1 MDRTANATILG
12 FNYQFNKSIL
22 DILKADDDKTQ
33 IMLEGTKEDLDIFL
47 PDKTIAVQCK
57 YYESTENLTP
67 SVLAKPILDMLLSYM
82 EDKTLNY
89 KLYIH
94 YKNSSIEKK
103 EEFNNTIFTEI
114 LKTKN
119 KSYIKKYFPF
129 IYNFDDSINKLFYK
143 KELESNDIKII
154 HEYIEKQGNKILK
167 INIDDFINRIE
178 IFSAPSYDSLFN
190 EIIQKI
196 ISDGHNEDD
205 AINLFYPN
213 FFHKV
218 ATISANEDKKERIIE
233 CWAFKNKVYELKELL
248 STKWLKSIYSFE
260 KYKKIIKNN
269 LRIRL
274 QNNSSVR
281 VIYFD
286 ISKYSNS
293 EVASFIVDYIA
304 KYNKKPQLNKCP
316 IFIIEDKNYDKFLEI
331 QMILYNNYKVSFE
344 NGDVARKFNLDKFI
358 NADGCSLKICL
369 RCKEIDDY
377 LITNI
382 PNDVFAIGDI
392 YVEKLEETGIAC
404 TKMQGLTMDDVKE
417 VFYLGGKNERNR

>member
-1 MDRTANATILG
+1 MNRTADATILG

-22 DILKADDDKTQ
+22 EILKADDDKTQ

-47 PDKTIAVQCK
+47 PNKTIAIQCK

-67 SVLAKPILDMLLSYM
+67 SVLAKPIFDMLLSYTK
-82 EDKTLNY
+82 DKTLNY

-103 EEFNNTIFTEI
+103 EEFNNIIFAEI

-129 IYNFDDSINKLFYK
+129 IYTFDDSINKLFYK
-143 KELESNDIKII
+143 KELESNDIKVI
-154 HEYIEKQGNKILK
+154 HKYIEEQGNKILK

-178 IFSAPSYDSLFN
+178 IFSAPSYDSLLN

-196 ISDGHNEDD
+196 VSDGHNEDD
-205 AINLFYPN
+205 AVNLFYPN
-213 FFHKV
+213 FFYKV
-218 ATISANEDKKERIIE
+218 ASISANPNENERIIR
-233 CWAFKNKVYELKELL
+233 CWVLKNEVYGLKELL
-248 STKWLKSIYSFE
+248 STKWLKTIYPFE
-260 KYKKIIKNN
+260 KYKRVIKNN

-293 EVASFIVDYIA
+293 EVASFIVDYII
-304 KYNKKPQLNKCP
+304 KYNNKPRLNKCP
-316 IFIIEDKNYDKFLEI
+316 IFIIEDKNYDNFSEI
-331 QMILYNNYKVSFE
+331 QTILYNNYKVSFE

-358 NADGCSLKICL
+358 NGNDCSLKICL
-369 RCKEIDDY
+369 RCKEFDDY

-382 PNDVFAIGDI
+382 PNDLFVIGDI
-392 YVEKLEETGIAC
+392 NVNELENTGVVCSKI
-404 TKMQGLTMDDVKE
+404 QGLNMNDVKE
-417 VFYLGGKNERNR
+417 VFYLGGKR

>member
-22 DILKADDDKTQ
+22 EILKVKDDKTQ

-57 YYESTENLTP
+57 YYESSENLTP
-67 SVLAKPILDMLLSYM
+67 SVLAKPIFDMLLSYI
-82 EDKTLNY
+82 EDTTLNY

-103 EEFNNTIFTEI
+103 EDFNNTIFTEI

-119 KSYIKKYFPF
+119 KSYIKKYFPV
-129 IYNFDDSINKLFYK
+129 IYNFDDNINKLFYK

-154 HEYIEKQGNKILK
+154 HEYIEEQGNSILK
-167 INIDDFINRIE
+167 INIDDFVSKID
-178 IFSAPSYDSLFN
+178 IFSAPSYDSLFD

-196 ISDGHNEDD
+196 ISDGHSEDD
-205 AINLFYPN
+205 AINLIYPN
-213 FFHKV
+213 FFYKV
-218 ATISANEDKKERIIE
+218 ATISAYEDERKRIIE
-233 CWAFKNKVYELKELL
+233 CWTFKNQVYKLKELL
-248 STKWLKSIYSFE
+248 STKWLKSLYSLE
-260 KYKKIIKNN
+260 KYKKVIKNN

-281 VIYFD
+281 VIYLD

-293 EVASFIVDYIA
+293 EVASFIIDYIL
-304 KYNKKPQLNKCP
+304 KYNNKPRLNKCP
-316 IFIIEDKNYDKFLEI
+316 IFIIEDKNYDDFSEI
-331 QMILYNNYKVSFE
+331 QTILYNNYKVSFE
-344 NGDVARKFNLDKFI
+344 NGDVARKFNLNKFI
-358 NADGCSLKICL
+358 NNDNCSLKICL
-369 RCKEIDDY
+369 RCQEIDEY

-382 PNDVFAIGDI
+382 PNDLFVIGNID
-392 YVEKLEETGIAC
+392 VNELERTGVVCSKI
-404 TKMQGLTMDDVKE
+404 QGLNMNDVKE
-417 VFYLGGKNERNR
+417 VFYLGGEK

>member
-1 MDRTANATILG
+1 MDRTATATILG

-22 DILKADDDKTQ
+22 EILKADDDKTQ

-57 YYESTENLTP
+57 YYESAENLTP
-67 SVLAKPILDMLLSYM
+67 SVLAKPIFDMLLSYT

-119 KSYIKKYFPF
+119 KNYIKKYFPL
-129 IYNFDDSINKLFYK
+129 IYNFDDNINKLFYK

-154 HEYIEKQGNKILK
+154 HDYIEGQGNKILK

-218 ATISANEDKKERIIE
+218 ATISANEDEKERIIE
-233 CWAFKNKVYELKELL
+233 CWALKNQVYELKELL
-248 STKWLKSIYSFE
+248 STKWLKSLYSFE
-260 KYKKIIKNN
+260 KYKKVIKNN

-281 VIYFD
+281 AIYLD
-286 ISKYSNS
+286 ISTYSNS
-293 EVASFIVDYIA
+293 EVASFIMDYIV
-304 KYNKKPQLNKCP
+304 KYNSKPRLNKCP
-316 IFIIEDKNYDKFLEI
+316 IIIIEDKNYDDFSEI
-331 QMILYNNYKVSFE
+331 QTILYNNYKVSFE
-344 NGDVARKFNLDKFI
+344 NGDVARKFNLNKFI
-358 NADGCSLKICL
+358 NSDNCALKICL

-377 LITNI
+377 LITNL
-382 PNDVFAIGDI
+382 PNDLFVIGNID
-392 YVEKLEETGIAC
+392 VNELENTGIAC
-404 TKMQGLTMDDVKE
+404 SKIQGLNMNDLKE
-417 VFYLGGKNERNR
+417 VFYLGGKR

>member
-22 DILKADDDKTQ
+22 EILKVKDDKTQ

-57 YYESTENLTP
+57 YYESSENLTP
-67 SVLAKPILDMLLSYM
+67 SVLAKPIFDMLLSYI
-82 EDKTLNY
+82 EDTTLNY

-103 EEFNNTIFTEI
+103 EDFNNTIFTEI

-119 KSYIKKYFPF
+119 KSYIKKYFPV
-129 IYNFDDSINKLFYK
+129 IYNFDDNINKLFYK

-154 HEYIEKQGNKILK
+154 HEYIEEQGNSILK
-167 INIDDFINRIE
+167 INIDDFVSKID
-178 IFSAPSYDSLFN
+178 IFSAPSYDSLFD

-196 ISDGHNEDD
+196 ISDGHSEDD
-205 AINLFYPN
+205 AINLIYPN
-213 FFHKV
+213 FFYKV
-218 ATISANEDKKERIIE
+218 ATISAYEDERKRIIE
-233 CWAFKNKVYELKELL
+233 CWAFKNQVYKLKELL
-248 STKWLKSIYSFE
+248 STKWLKSLYSLE
-260 KYKKIIKNN
+260 KYKKVIKNN

-281 VIYFD
+281 VIYLD

-293 EVASFIVDYIA
+293 EVASFIIDYIL
-304 KYNKKPQLNKCP
+304 KYNNKPRLNKCP
-316 IFIIEDKNYDKFLEI
+316 IFIIEDKDYDNFSEI
-331 QMILYNNYKVSFE
+331 QTILYNNYKVSFE
-344 NGDVARKFNLDKFI
+344 NGDVARKFNLNKFI
-358 NADGCSLKICL
+358 NNDNCSVKICL
-369 RCKEIDDY
+369 RCKEIDEY

-382 PNDVFAIGDI
+382 PNDLFVIGNID
-392 YVEKLEETGIAC
+392 VNELERTGVVCSKI
-404 TKMQGLTMDDVKE
+404 QGLNMNDVKE
-417 VFYLGGKNERNR
+417 VFYLGGKK

>member
-22 DILKADDDKTQ
+22 EILKADDDKTKV
-33 IMLEGTKEDLDIFL
+33 MLEGTIEDLDIFL

-67 SVLAKPILDMLLSYM
+67 GVLAKPIFDMLLSYLQ
-82 EDKTLNY
+82 DNNLNY
-89 KLYIH
+89 RLYIH
-94 YKNSSIEKK
+94 YKNSLIEKR
-103 EEFNNTIFTEI
+103 EEFNSIIFAEI

-119 KSYIKKYFPF
+119 KTYIKKYFPF
-129 IYNFDDSINKLFYK
+129 IYNFSSNINEFFCKR
-143 KELESNDIKII
+143 ELESKDIEII
-154 HEYIEKQGNKILK
+154 HKYIKEQGNKILK
-167 INIDDFINRIE
+167 INIDDFINKIE

-218 ATISANEDKKERIIE
+218 AAISANEDEKERIIE
-233 CWAFKNKVYELKELL
+233 CSAFKNEVYELKELL
-248 STKWLKSIYSFE
+248 STKWLKSLYSLE
-260 KYKKIIKNN
+260 KYKKVIKNN

-281 VIYFD
+281 VIYLD

-293 EVASFIVDYIA
+293 EVASFIVDYIV
-304 KYNKKPQLNKCP
+304 KYNNKPKLNKCP
-316 IFIIEDKNYDKFLEI
+316 IFIIEDKNYDNFSEI
-331 QMILYNNYKVSFE
+331 QTILYNNYKVSFE

-358 NADGCSLKICL
+358 NGNNCSLKICL

-377 LITNI
+377 LITSI
-382 PNDVFAIGDI
+382 PNDLFVIGDI
-392 YVEKLEETGIAC
+392 DVNELENTGVVCSKI
-404 TKMQGLTMDDVKE
+404 QGLNMSDVKE
-417 VFYLGGKNERNR
+417 VFYLGGKR

>member
-1 MDRTANATILG
+1 MDRTADATILG

-22 DILKADDDKTQ
+22 EILKADDDKTQ

-47 PDKTIAVQCK
+47 PNKTIAIQCK
-57 YYESTENLTP
+57 YYESSENLTP
-67 SVLAKPILDMLLSYM
+67 SVLAKPIFDMLLSYTK
-82 EDKTLNY
+82 DKTLNY

-103 EEFNNTIFTEI
+103 EEFNNIIFAEI

-143 KELESNDIKII
+143 KELESNDIKVI
-154 HEYIEKQGNKILK
+154 HEYIEEQGNKILK

-178 IFSAPSYDSLFN
+178 IFSAPSYDSLLN

-196 ISDGHNEDD
+196 VSDGHTEED
-205 AINLFYPN
+205 AVNLFYPN
-213 FFHKV
+213 FFFKV
-218 ATISANEDKKERIIE
+218 ATISANPNEKERIIG
-233 CWAFKNKVYELKELL
+233 CWVLKNEVYGLKELL
-248 STKWLKSIYSFE
+248 STKWLKTIYPFE
-260 KYKKIIKNN
+260 KYKRVIKNN

-281 VIYFD
+281 AIYFD

-293 EVASFIVDYIA
+293 EVASFIVDYII
-304 KYNKKPQLNKCP
+304 KYNNKPRLNKCP
-316 IFIIEDKNYDKFLEI
+316 IFIIEDKNYDNFSEI
-331 QMILYNNYKVSFE
+331 QTILYNNYKVSFE

-358 NADGCSLKICL
+358 NENDCSLKICL

-382 PNDVFAIGDI
+382 PNDLFVIGDI
-392 YVEKLEETGIAC
+392 NVDELENTRVAC
-404 TKMQGLTMDDVKE
+404 SKIQGLNMNDVKE
-417 VFYLGGKNERNR
+417 VFYLGGKR

>member
-1 MDRTANATILG
+1 MDRTATATILG

-22 DILKADDDKTQ
+22 EILKADDDKTQ

-47 PDKTIAVQCK
+47 PDKTIAIQCK

-67 SVLAKPILDMLLSYM
+67 SVLAKPIFDMLLSYTK
-82 EDKTLNY
+82 DKTLNY

-119 KSYIKKYFPF
+119 KNYIKKYFPF
-129 IYNFDDSINKLFYK
+129 IYNFDYGINKLFYK

-154 HEYIEKQGNKILK
+154 HEYIEEQGNAILK
-167 INIDDFINRIE
+167 INIDDFTSKIE

-190 EIIQKI
+190 EIIKKI
-196 ISDGHNEDD
+196 ISDGHSEDD

-213 FFHKV
+213 FFHEV
-218 ATISANEDKKERIIE
+218 AKISAHEDEKERIIE
-233 CWAFKNKVYELKELL
+233 CWAFKNQVYELKELL
-248 STKWLKSIYSFE
+248 STKWLKSLYSFE
-260 KYKKIIKNN
+260 QYKKVIKNN

-281 VIYFD
+281 AIYLD

-293 EVASFIVDYIA
+293 EVASFIMDYIV
-304 KYNKKPQLNKCP
+304 KYNNKPRLNKCP
-316 IFIIEDKNYDKFLEI
+316 LFVIEDKNYDNFSEI
-331 QMILYNNYKVSFE
+331 QTILYNNYKISFE
-344 NGDVARKFNLDKFI
+344 NGDVARKFNLNKFI
-358 NADGCSLKICL
+358 NGDNCSLKICL

-382 PNDVFAIGDI
+382 PNDLFVIGNID
-392 YVEKLEETGIAC
+392 VNELEKTGVVCSKI
-404 TKMQGLTMDDVKE
+404 QGLNMNDVKE
-417 VFYLGGKNERNR
+417 VFYLGGKR

>member
-22 DILKADDDKTQ
+22 EILKVKDDKTQ

-57 YYESTENLTP
+57 YYESSENLTP
-67 SVLAKPILDMLLSYM
+67 SVLAKPIFDMLLSYI
-82 EDKTLNY
+82 EDTTLNY

-103 EEFNNTIFTEI
+103 EDFNNTIFTEI

-119 KSYIKKYFPF
+119 KSYIKKYFPV
-129 IYNFDDSINKLFYK
+129 IYNFDDNINKLFYK

-154 HEYIEKQGNKILK
+154 HEYIEEQGNSILK
-167 INIDDFINRIE
+167 INIDDFVSKID
-178 IFSAPSYDSLFN
+178 IFSAPSYDSLFD

-196 ISDGHNEDD
+196 ISDGHSEDD
-205 AINLFYPN
+205 AINLIYPN
-213 FFHKV
+213 FFYKV
-218 ATISANEDKKERIIE
+218 ATISAYKDERKRIIE
-233 CWAFKNKVYELKELL
+233 CWTFKNQVYKLKELL
-248 STKWLKSIYSFE
+248 STKWLKSLYSLE
-260 KYKKIIKNN
+260 KYKKVIKNN

-281 VIYFD
+281 VIYLD

-293 EVASFIVDYIA
+293 EVASFIIDYIL
-304 KYNKKPQLNKCP
+304 KYNNKPRLNKCP
-316 IFIIEDKNYDKFLEI
+316 IFIIEDKNYDDFSEI
-331 QMILYNNYKVSFE
+331 QTILYNNYKVSFE
-344 NGDVARKFNLDKFI
+344 NGDVARKFNLNKFI
-358 NADGCSLKICL
+358 NNDNCSLKICL
-369 RCKEIDDY
+369 RCQEIDEY

-382 PNDVFAIGDI
+382 PNDLFVIGNID
-392 YVEKLEETGIAC
+392 VNELERTGVVCSKI
-404 TKMQGLTMDDVKE
+404 QGLNMNDVKE
-417 VFYLGGKNERNR
+417 VFYLGGKK

>member
-1 MDRTANATILG
+1 MDRTATATILG

-22 DILKADDDKTQ
+22 EILKADDDKIQ

-67 SVLAKPILDMLLSYM
+67 SVLAKPIFDMLLSYT

-119 KSYIKKYFPF
+119 KGYIKKYFPF
-129 IYNFDDSINKLFYK
+129 IYNFDDSINKLLYK
-143 KELESNDIKII
+143 KELESDDIKII
-154 HEYIEKQGNKILK
+154 HEYIKEQGNAILK
-167 INIDDFINRIE
+167 INIDDFINKIE
-178 IFSAPSYDSLFN
+178 IFSAPSYDSLLN

-196 ISDGHNEDD
+196 ISDGHSEDD

-218 ATISANEDKKERIIE
+218 ATISAYEDEKERIIE
-233 CWAFKNKVYELKELL
+233 CLAFKNQVYELKELL
-248 STKWLKSIYSFE
+248 STRWLKSLYSFE
-260 KYKKIIKNN
+260 KYKKVIKNN
-269 LRIRL
+269 LKIRL

-281 VIYFD
+281 AIYLD

-293 EVASFIVDYIA
+293 EVASFIFDYII
-304 KYNKKPQLNKCP
+304 KYNKKPRLNKYP
-316 IFIIEDKNYDKFLEI
+316 IFIIEDKNYDNFSEI
-331 QMILYNNYKVSFE
+331 QTILYDNYKVSFE
-344 NGDVARKFNLDKFI
+344 NGDVARKFNLNKFI
-358 NADGCSLKICL
+358 NGDNCSLKICL

-377 LITNI
+377 LTTNI
-382 PNDVFAIGDI
+382 PNDLFVIGNID
-392 YVEKLEETGIAC
+392 VNELENTGVVCSKI
-404 TKMQGLTMDDVKE
+404 QGLNMNDLKE
-417 VFYLGGKNERNR
+417 VFYLGGKR

>member
-22 DILKADDDKTQ
+22 EILKVKDDKTQ

-57 YYESTENLTP
+57 YYESSENLTP
-67 SVLAKPILDMLLSYM
+67 SVLAKPIFDMLLSYI
-82 EDKTLNY
+82 EDTTLNY

-103 EEFNNTIFTEI
+103 EDFNNTIFTEI

-119 KSYIKKYFPF
+119 KSYIKKYFPV
-129 IYNFDDSINKLFYK
+129 IYNFDDNINKLFYK

-154 HEYIEKQGNKILK
+154 HEYIEEQGNSILK
-167 INIDDFINRIE
+167 INIDDFVSKID
-178 IFSAPSYDSLFN
+178 IFSAPSYDSLFD

-196 ISDGHNEDD
+196 ISDGHSEDD
-205 AINLFYPN
+205 AINLIYPN
-213 FFHKV
+213 FFYKV
-218 ATISANEDKKERIIE
+218 ATISAYEDERKRIIE
-233 CWAFKNKVYELKELL
+233 CWTFKNQVYKLKELL
-248 STKWLKSIYSFE
+248 STKWLKSLYSLE
-260 KYKKIIKNN
+260 KYKKVIKNN

-281 VIYFD
+281 VIYLD

-293 EVASFIVDYIA
+293 EVASFIIDYIL
-304 KYNKKPQLNKCP
+304 KYNNKPRLNKCP
-316 IFIIEDKNYDKFLEI
+316 IFIIEDKNYDDFSEI
-331 QMILYNNYKVSFE
+331 QTILYNNYKVSFE
-344 NGDVARKFNLDKFI
+344 NGDVARKFNLNKFI
-358 NADGCSLKICL
+358 NNDNCSLKICL
-369 RCKEIDDY
+369 RCQEIDEY

-382 PNDVFAIGDI
+382 PNDLFVIGNID
-392 YVEKLEETGIAC
+392 VNELERTGVVCSKI
-404 TKMQGLTMDDVKE
+404 QGLNMNDVKE
-417 VFYLGGKNERNR
+417 VFYLGGKK